1 MNWET
6 RTDMY
11 TQPCVK
17 QIASENLLH
26 SIGSSARCSVMT
38 ETGEV
43 GRGGDLRGKGY
54 IYIYILIT
62 DSL

>member
-6 RTDMY
+6 GTDMY

-26 SIGSSARCSVMT
+26 SIGNSARCSVMT
-38 ETGEV
+38 
-43 GRGGDLRGKGY
+43 
-54 IYIYILIT
+54 
-62 DSL
+62 